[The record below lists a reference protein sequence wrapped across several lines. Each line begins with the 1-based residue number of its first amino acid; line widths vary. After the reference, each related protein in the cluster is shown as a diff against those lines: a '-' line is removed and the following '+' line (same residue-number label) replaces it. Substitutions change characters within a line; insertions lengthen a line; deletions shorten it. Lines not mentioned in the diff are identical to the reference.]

1 MTWHITLMFSRKV
14 ILRAFICALL
24 AMIPFPEAE
33 NALYDLKLRALSATY
48 RQAPSSVLVVEVSRE
63 DFDELRKRF
72 SSEAAAN
79 VSGPA
84 GPWREKFESLRKDFF
99 WDDTVYAHMLE
110 KILGGAPKRLLV
122 TFFYNENL
130 VHLADKPELQRLA
143 RNGAVLWGS
152 QFDLDQRLQ
161 KPAPELTG
169 TENYGFTNVPPD
181 SDGIVRHAH
190 LLYRN
195 HISLPFRALL
205 DGPGALQTA
214 MPLDLPF
221 LIRFRGPSGF
231 VPTCRVLD
239 LFDDAR
245 REARCGS
252 LRDRYV
258 ILSPSGNLLAGATLY
273 RTPVGN
279 MSRGEL
285 LANILLTAKASDPYR
300 PVGGV
305 LLFVSVLLH
314 LAALAYV
321 VLRRRGRAQLAFVGV
336 ALGGEALLSLL
347 SMRLFTLQLPL
358 VPFILATAAGYFAFL
373 WLKYAEGEARRWQ
386 AEQQTQNVRELDE
399 LKSNFLSLMSHDL
412 KTPIAKVQALAERL
426 NREASSLTDD
436 QRGILQSITKSN
448 EELGEYIL
456 SILNFQRIQSQEV
469 KLHRQSRDVNLLI
482 EEVVER
488 LRELARERGVQIK
501 LELEPMFPVE
511 MDEQLMRQVLN
522 NLIDNAIKYNGAG
535 TEVTITSAD
544 LGDEV
549 EVRVSDNGVGIEP
562 GQLKQ
567 LFRKFSRAEKGTAE
581 RVKGTGLGLYL
592 AKYFIELHGGSIEVE
607 SKLGEG
613 ATFRFRLP
621 VTP

>member
-1 MTWHITLMFSRKV
+1 MFSRKV
-14 ILRAFICALL
+14 ILRALLCALL
-24 AMIPFPEAE
+24 ATISFPEAE
-33 NALYDLKLRALSATY
+33 NALYDLKLRILSPTY
-48 RQAPSSVLVVEVSRE
+48 RLSPASVLVVEVSRE
-63 DFDELRKRF
+63 DFDDLRKRF
-72 SSEAAAN
+72 RAETPAPAG
-79 VSGPA
+79 GPA

-99 WDDTVYAHMLE
+99 WDDAVYTRVLD
-110 KILGGAPKRLLV
+110 KILSEGPKRLLV
-122 TFFYNENL
+122 TFFYGENL
-130 VHLADKPELQRLA
+130 VALGDQPGLQRLA
-143 RNGAVLWGS
+143 RNSAVLWGS
-152 QFDLDQRLQ
+152 QFDLDQKLQ

-181 SDGIVRHAH
+181 GDGVTRRAY

-205 DGPGALQTA
+205 EGPGALQTA
-214 MPLDLPF
+214 LPLDPPF
-221 LIRFRGPSGF
+221 LIRYRGRPGF
-231 VPTCRVLD
+231 VPTCRVRD
-239 LFDDAR
+239 LFDDSR

-300 PVGGV
+300 PVGGA

-314 LAALAYV
+314 LFALAYV
-321 VLRRRGRAQLAFVGV
+321 VMNRGGRTQLLFVGA
-336 ALGGEALLSLL
+336 ALGGEALLSLF

-358 VPFILATAAGYFAFL
+358 VPFLVATASGYFAFL
-373 WLKYAEGEARRWQ
+373 WLKYAEEESRRWR

-426 NREASSLTDD
+426 NREAASLTDD
-436 QRGILQSITKSN
+436 QRAMLGSITKSN
-448 EELGEYIL
+448 EELGHYIL

-469 KLHRQSRDVNLLI
+469 KLNRQSRDVNLLI

-488 LRELARERGVQIK
+488 LRPLSDERGVRIT

-511 MDEQLMRQVLN
+511 IDEQLIRQVLN
-522 NLIDNAIKYNGAG
+522 NLIDNAVKYNGSG
-535 TEVTITSAD
+535 VEVRITSAD
-544 LGDEV
+544 LGGEV
-549 EVRVSDNGVGIEP
+549 EVRVADNGVGIEP
-562 GQLKQ
+562 AQMKQ
-567 LFRKFSRAEKGTAE
+567 IFRKFSRAKKGTAE

-592 AKYFIELHGGSIEVE
+592 AKYFIELHGGSISAE
-607 SKLGEG
+607 SEPGRG

-621 VTP
+621 VES